1 MNEDQI
7 LDHVSVERLLA
18 TLGAADAEMLILI
31 FRIKAPPDGWTG
43 RWPPTYEQIG
53 DYIGRKYEG
62 RPLSEAAIRYRRD
75 AVFAVLRGDG
85 VRKRRKSR

>member
-1 MNEDQI
+1 MSEDRI
-7 LDHVSVERLLA
+7 LDAVSVEALLEK
-18 TLGAADAEMLILI
+18 LQPADAEMLILI
-31 FRIKAPPDGWTG
+31 FRIQAPPDGWLG

-75 AVFAVLRGDG
+75 AVFASVRGEST
-85 VRKRRKSR
+85 RKRRRSR